1 MHIHSL
7 CETRFSCVCTPCI
20 YTRGNYTTSPACD
33 SHTCANECFSGG
45 RRHIARSCIRES
57 WRRVALALRPFAL
70 AGRCWQ
76 PFVRSS
82 AGFPSLE
89 PLIPRRACGSGI
101 SLAGFRLWSST
112 FDLRV
117 PAVRSGDRLPAHV
130 DYATQITLSL
140 YHRI

>member
-7 CETRFSCVCTPCI
+7 PETKFSCVCRLCI
-20 YTRGNYTTSPACD
+20 CTLGNYTTSPACD

-57 WRRVALALRPFAL
+57 WQRDASASQSFAL

-82 AGFPSLE
+82 AGFPSLQL
-89 PLIPRRACGSGI
+89 LIL
-101 SLAGFRLWSST
+101 SLAGFRLWSSR

-117 PAVRSGDRLPAHV
+117 RAIRSGDRLTAHA
-130 DYATQITLSL
+130 DYVTQITLSL
-140 YHRI
+140 YHIM